1 VELQLEMSLE
11 DALYP
16 LLKLDEAAPQP
27 VKSPAGRA
35 YRAIP
40 AALRYGQN

>member
-1 VELQLEMSLE
+1 MGLE

-16 LLKLDEAAPQP
+16 LLKLYESAPQP
-27 VKSPAGRA
+27 VKSLAGRA

-40 AALRYGQN
+40 ASVRHGRDYARFQS